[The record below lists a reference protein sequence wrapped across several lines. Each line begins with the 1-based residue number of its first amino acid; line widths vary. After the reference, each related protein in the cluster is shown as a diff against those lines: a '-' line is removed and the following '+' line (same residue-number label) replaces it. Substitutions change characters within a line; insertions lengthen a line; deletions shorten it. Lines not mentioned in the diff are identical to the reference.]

1 MSHYRVGVVF
11 TFNSRNGSGV
21 VVVEGEA
28 VLVNDTETGISI
40 RRGPVPINAWRTA
53 LDKLPATHQLVL
65 RGVQVTA
72 FNIETQD

>member
-1 MSHYRVGVVF
+1 MAQYGIGVVF
-11 TFNSRNGSGV
+11 TFNSRTCSGV
-21 VVVEGEA
+21 IVAEGEA
-28 VLVNDTETGISI
+28 VLIEDTPTGVNI